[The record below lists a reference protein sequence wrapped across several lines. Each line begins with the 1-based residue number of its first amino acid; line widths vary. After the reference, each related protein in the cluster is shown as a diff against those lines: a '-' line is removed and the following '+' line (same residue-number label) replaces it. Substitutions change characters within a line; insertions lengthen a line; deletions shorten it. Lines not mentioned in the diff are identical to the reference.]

1 MNKLRLTQLIRKNVN
16 LPLPLVERIYLYS
29 RYTGYNFTTSMIIL
43 LNESLTNFEKNN
55 WLSRVGRCVFL
66 VLVIY

>member
-55 WLSRVGRCVFL
+55 
-66 VLVIY
+66 